1 LRLSTLTTYIY
12 PTPIALAKTNYKLIF
27 NKAKMKQNYF
37 KKYGLLLLLFV
48 LTSITV
54 KAQSGSISGKVL
66 DENNLPLPGA
76 VIAIE
81 GTTLNTQTDL
91 NGNYKIFKLAI
102 GNVTVTSRFI
112 GYSLQKKTVAIT
124 ETPQQVNFTLV
135 PDSKSLDEV
144 VVIGYGAVKKKDLT
158 GAVTVVT
165 AKDFQKGNIVSPEQ
179 LIAGK
184 VAGVQI
190 TSNGGAPGSGSTIRI
205 RGGASLNASNDPLIV
220 IDGVPITDGT
230 KNDGKAGLAGA
241 GNPLSLI
248 NPNDIETFTVLKDA
262 SATAIYGSR
271 ASNGVII
278 ITTKKGSSGAPTI
291 NFSSQI
297 ANSTLPK
304 QINVLTANELRDYV
318 NNNPAATPAQKG
330 FLGQANTNW
339 QEEIYRSAL
348 SSDNNLSIAGSLKN
362 IPYRVSLGYLD
373 QQGVLINDKLSR
385 TTGAISLSPKLL
397 NNNLKIDLN
406 LKGSLSKST
415 FANTGAVGSALAFD
429 PSQPVRNGD
438 ANAPFGGFNEYT
450 IAGAINQLAPRN
462 PLALIK
468 QKEDNS
474 NANRSFGNLQ
484 VDYTLPFLPELRANV
499 NLGYDIASGR
509 GNTFVPAFAAQSI
522 GTLGSRTQY
531 LQEVNNKIGEFY
543 LNYTKDLSSIKS
555 NINVTAGYG
564 YYDNRTKNTNFASL
578 RADESVLP
586 ASIPLFPFDIPRNN
600 LQSYYGRMIYTYNDK
615 YILSAS
621 LRTDGSSRFSPENR
635 WGIFP
640 SASLTWR
647 AQQESFLKD
656 VEAISD
662 LKVRV
667 SYGIT
672 GQQDGIA
679 NYSYLPNYAISSN
692 EAQYQIGDTFY
703 NMSAPLAYDNNIKW
717 EETATTNIGLD
728 YGFLNN
734 RITGSI
740 DAYIKDTKDLL
751 ATIPI
756 PVGSNFSNLLLTNVG
771 NIRNRGIEF
780 SVNAEPIKTKD
791 FSWSVGF
798 NATFNDI
805 KINNLTAAPDPNFNI
820 LVGGITG
827 GTGQTVQ
834 THSVGYNPFAF
845 YVYKQVY
852 NTEGKPLEGVYQ
864 DLNGD
869 GIITPEGDL
878 YRYKSPVPTT
888 ILGFNTQFDYKKW
901 SINTVLRANLGNY
914 MYNNVSSNFGVQ
926 RNVLNPGGF
935 IGNTTQEIF
944 NSGFVNNQF
953 LSDYYVENASFLRMD
968 NLSLGYIV
976 GNIVKGGKSNL
987 RLSLNCQNV
996 FVVTNYKGLD
1006 PEVSGG
1012 IDYTLYPRPRTYTFG
1027 LNLNF

>member
-1 LRLSTLTTYIY
+1 M
-12 PTPIALAKTNYKLIF
+12 KLY
-27 NKAKMKQNYF
+27 YF

-48 LTSITV
+48 LTTLVV
-54 KAQSGSISGKVL
+54 KAQDGTVSGKVL

-76 VIAIE
+76 IIAIE
-81 GTTLNTQTDL
+81 GTTLGTQTDL
-91 NGNYKIFKLAI
+91 NGNYKIVKINF
-102 GNVTVTSRFI
+102 GNVTVISRFI
-112 GYSLQKKTVAIT
+112 GYTLQKKSVAIT
-124 ETPQQVNFTLV
+124 ETPQTVNFNLV
-135 PDSKSLDEV
+135 PDSKALEEV

-165 AKDFQKGNIVSPEQ
+165 AKDFQNGNIVSPEQ

-297 ANSTLPK
+297 ANSTLGK
-304 QINVLTANELRDYV
+304 QINVLTASELRDYV
-318 NNNPAATPAQKG
+318 NNNPNATPAQKG
-330 FLGQANTNW
+330 FLGTANTNW
-339 QEEIYRSAL
+339 QDEIYRSAT
-348 SSDNNLSIAGSLKN
+348 STDNNLSIAGNLNKVV
-362 IPYRVSLGYLD
+362 PYRVSLGYLN
-373 QQGVLINDKLSR
+373 QQGVLVNDKLSR
-385 TTGAISLSPKLL
+385 TTAAISLSPKLL

-406 LKGSLSKST
+406 LKGSLSKSS
-415 FANTGAVGSALAFD
+415 FGNTGAVGAALAFD
-429 PSQPVRNGD
+429 PTQPVRVGD
-438 ANAPFGGFNEYT
+438 DNAPFGGFNEYT
-450 IAGAINQLAPRN
+450 VAGSLNQLSPRN

-468 QKEDNS
+468 QKEDNGK
-474 NANRSFGNLQ
+474 ANRSFGNLQ
-484 VDYTLPFLPELRANV
+484 IDYTLPFLPALRANL
-499 NLGYDIASGR
+499 NLGYDVATGR
-509 GNTFVPAFAAQSI
+509 GGVFVPANAAQNF
-522 GTLGSRTQY
+522 GTQGSRTQY

-543 LNYTKDLSSIKS
+543 LNYTKDLKSIKS

-586 ASIPLFPFDIPRNN
+586 ASIPKFPFDIPRNN

-635 WGIFP
+635 WGVFP

-647 AQQESFLKD
+647 VQQESFLRD
-656 VEAISD
+656 VQAVSD
-662 LKVRV
+662 LKVRL

-679 NYSYLPNYAISSN
+679 NYSYLPNYTISSN
-692 EAQYQIGDTFY
+692 EAQYQIGDIFY
-703 NMSAPLAYDNNIKW
+703 NMAAPLAYDKNIKW
-717 EETATTNIGLD
+717 EETATTNIGID

-734 RITGSI
+734 RITGSV
-740 DAYIKDTKDLL
+740 DAYIKKTKDLL

-756 PVGSNFSNLLLTNVG
+756 AVGSNFSNLLLTNVG
-771 NIRNRGIEF
+771 NIKNRGVEF
-780 SVNAEPIKTKD
+780 SLNAQPIKTKD
-791 FSWSVGF
+791 YSWSVGF

-805 KINNLTAAPDPNFNI
+805 KIDNLTAAPDPNFNI
-820 LVGGITG
+820 LVGGVTG
-827 GTGQTVQ
+827 GTGQNIQ
-834 THSVGYNPFAF
+834 THSVGYQPFSF

-852 NTEGKPLEGVYQ
+852 NTAGKPVEGIYE

-869 GIITPEGDL
+869 GKITPEGDL

-901 SINTVLRANLGNY
+901 TLSTVLRANLGNY
-914 MYNNVSSNFGVQ
+914 MYNNVASNFGVQ
-926 RNVLNPGGF
+926 RSILNPGGF
-935 IGNTTQEIF
+935 IGNATQEIF
-944 NSGFVNNQF
+944 NSSFEKNQF

-968 NLSLGYIV
+968 NLSLGYRV
-976 GNIVKGGKSNL
+976 GSIIKGGKSNL

-996 FVVTNYKGLD
+996 FVVTDYKGLD

-1027 LNLNF
+1027 LNLSF